1 MSKQGLDEQFTL
13 VICERSLS
21 NDAFAGQK
29 FVPFF
34 FCTVFTMF
42 CNKRIIF
49 ALLSVAM
56 PLNWKIKEIHQMLTY
71 YLRDL

>member
-29 FVPFF
+29 FVPFLYSF
-34 FCTVFTMF
+34 YNV
-42 CNKRIIF
+42 
-49 ALLSVAM
+49 L
-56 PLNWKIKEIHQMLTY
+56 
-71 YLRDL
+71 